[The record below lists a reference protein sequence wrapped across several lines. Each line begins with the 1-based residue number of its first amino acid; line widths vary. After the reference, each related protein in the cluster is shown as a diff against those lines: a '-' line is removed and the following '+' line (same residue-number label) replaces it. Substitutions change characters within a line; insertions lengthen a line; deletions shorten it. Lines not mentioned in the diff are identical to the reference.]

1 MSISSLLEHL
11 SPVSRDDTED
21 WFVARRRIA
30 NRQSIKWHASAGLD
44 WTPTLELSSRKI
56 SGMHQAPKSIRQWLP
71 SNSLFVFS
79 DYSERC
85 LTSMKRLYEDLDD
98 VDPDDLGFQA
108 FSPCGPTL
116 AELFGLSKISS
127 IECEEIIPLKL
138 FSDCEILR
146 AQYPNVHSSVTSS
159 SIPDDDWH
167 AVYLDV
173 RLEFKGQETRQ
184 QLLYLHLENLLCFEQ
199 VFQAYQIPI
208 DVLYAKKVEGKS
220 GSWEFIHSEESQT
233 MQSIAR
239 SPVELRPKIW
249 AADCPEFTTDGERIF
264 GFSSWYQPP
273 WSSVITEDS
282 DWCWISG

>member
-1 MSISSLLEHL
+1 MSIETLLAQCT
-11 SPVSRDDTED
+11 PVFIED
-21 WFVARRRIA
+21 IKDWESV
-30 NRQSIKWHASAGLD
+30 RQGLGGRKSVKWQASAGLD
-44 WTPTLELSSRKI
+44 WTPTLELASCKI
-56 SGMHQAPKSIRQWLP
+56 GGMHQAPKRIRQWLP
-71 SNSLFVFS
+71 GNSLFVFS

-85 LTSMKRLYEDLDD
+85 ITMMKRLYEDLDD

-116 AELFGLSKISS
+116 ADIFGLRKISS

-159 SIPDDDWH
+159 SIPDDEWH
-167 AVYLDV
+167 AVYLQAC
-173 RLEFKGQETRQ
+173 LEFKGQQIRQ
-184 QLLYLHLENLLCFEQ
+184 QVLYLHLENLLCFEQ
-199 VFQAYQIPI
+199 VFKVHQIPI

-220 GSWEFIHSEESQT
+220 GSWEFIHSEQSEI
-233 MQSIAR
+233 MQSIAK

-249 AADCPEFTTDGERIF
+249 AADCPEFTRDGERIF
-264 GFSSWYQPP
+264 GFASWYQPP
-273 WSSVITEDS
+273 WSTVITEDS